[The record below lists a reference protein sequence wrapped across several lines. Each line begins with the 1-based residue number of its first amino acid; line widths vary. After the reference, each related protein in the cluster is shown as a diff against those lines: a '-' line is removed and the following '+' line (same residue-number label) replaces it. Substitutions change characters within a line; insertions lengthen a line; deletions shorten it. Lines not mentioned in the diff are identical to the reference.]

1 MNPRIRDSEATR
13 AAILDAAEEVFLAH
27 GFSQATT
34 SAIAERA
41 GVTKSLLHHHFGSK
55 EGLWSEVK
63 ARRFSVYADQQLRML
78 GTSEPTADLLRDS
91 ISFYFRFL
99 KSNPQLVRILAW
111 IFLEQQGD
119 TCEEMNRDLTAQGV
133 AKLREAQ
140 ERGVLRDD
148 IDPHF
153 MLFTFIGAIQHW
165 FQDRD
170 FFRHHMADA
179 GLADDQIDEAYL
191 QAFLKIFME
200 GVRPR

>member
-1 MNPRIRDSEATR
+1 MTAKTRDPEVTK

-27 GFSQATT
+27 GFAQATT
-34 SAIAERA
+34 SAIAARA

-55 EGLWSEVK
+55 EGLWNEVK
-63 ARRFSVYADQQLRML
+63 TRRFAHYANQQLQML
-78 GTSEPTADLLRDS
+78 DTSEPTIELLRDS

-99 KSNPQLVRILAW
+99 KANPQMVRILAW
-111 IFLEQQGD
+111 IYLEQQGD
-119 TCEEMNRDLTAQGV
+119 ACEELDRDLTTHGV

-140 ERGVLRDD
+140 ERGLLRAD

-153 MLFTFIGAIQHW
+153 ILFTFIGTLQHW

-170 FFRHHMADA
+170 FFRHHMADPDVT
-179 GLADDQIDEAYL
+179 DDRLDEAYL